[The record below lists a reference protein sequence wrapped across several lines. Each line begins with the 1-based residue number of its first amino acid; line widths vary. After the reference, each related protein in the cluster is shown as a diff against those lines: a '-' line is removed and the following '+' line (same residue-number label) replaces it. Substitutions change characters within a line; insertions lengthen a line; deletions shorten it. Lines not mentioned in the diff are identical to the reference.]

1 MFPQSLF
8 YVLVTF
14 CPHEI
19 ISLVPV
25 PVYAALVVTFN
36 MSLLP
41 TVTPATND
49 TTYNCTT
56 GGMKSAI
63 GASGG

>member
-25 PVYAALVVTFN
+25 PVYAALVVYIQY
-36 MSLLP
+36 
-41 TVTPATND
+41 VTTAHSHPS
-49 TTYNCTT
+49 YQ
-56 GGMKSAI
+56 
-63 GASGG
+63 